1 MRLSCKWCLP
11 ILLRLLSLSQ
21 ETLAASTSALNN
33 LGSVHLV
40 GGFYVGLATS
50 PSVVSDDVLAGSFSQ
65 PRSHLSLD
73 DTKFVPL
80 SSHEL
85 SLPIMPLCVASFTF
99 RASAL
104 LMHI

>member
-1 MRLSCKWCLP
+1 MRFSCKWCLP

-50 PSVVSDDVLAGSFSQ
+50 PSDVLAGSLSQ
-65 PRSHLSLD
+65 PRPHPSLD
-73 DTKFVPL
+73 GTTFVQL

-85 SLPIMPLCVASFTF
+85 SLPIMPL
-99 RASAL
+99 
-104 LMHI
+104 

>member
-50 PSVVSDDVLAGSFSQ
+50 PSDVLAAGSLSQ
-65 PRSHLSLD
+65 PRPHPSLD
-73 DTKFVPL
+73 ATAFVQL

-85 SLPIMPLCVASFTF
+85 SLPIMPL
-99 RASAL
+99 
-104 LMHI
+104 